1 MRDAFACDAV
11 PCFHKFIAKSSE
23 YRVYDLLGVNSEAY
37 SPLSLTIPLRL
48 VDSTSSYIESSIL
61 RVSSSPNDP
70 VAADSLSSSTMFS
83 GALHKLCEQIRMY
96 DLDGGY

>member
-1 MRDAFACDAV
+1 MQV
-11 PCFHKFIAKSSE
+11 V
-23 YRVYDLLGVNSEAY
+23 RVSG
-37 SPLSLTIPLRL
+37 
-48 VDSTSSYIESSIL
+48 IESSIL
-61 RVSSSPNDP
+61 RVSTSPIGP

>member
-1 MRDAFACDAV
+1 MRLRALSNVLINLSRSRPSIVF
-11 PCFHKFIAKSSE
+11 
-23 YRVYDLLGVNSEAY
+23 YDLLGVNSEAY
-37 SPLSLTIPLRL
+37 SPLSLTIPLL
-48 VDSTSSYIESSIL
+48 LGDSSYIESSIL
-61 RVSSSPNDP
+61 RVSTSPNDP

>member
-11 PCFHKFIAKSSE
+11 QCFHKFIAKSSE

-37 SPLSLTIPLRL
+37 SPLSLTIPLL
-48 VDSTSSYIESSIL
+48 LGDSSYIESSIL
-61 RVSSSPNDP
+61 RVSTSPIDS

>member
-37 SPLSLTIPLRL
+37 SPLSLTIPLL
-48 VDSTSSYIESSIL
+48 LGDSSYIESSIL
-61 RVSSSPNDP
+61 RVSTSPNDP

-83 GALHKLCEQIRMY
+83 GAVHKLCEQIRMY

>member
-1 MRDAFACDAV
+1 MPFAAASRFSRM
-11 PCFHKFIAKSSE
+11 PNYGKIEKST
-23 YRVYDLLGVNSEAY
+23 V
-37 SPLSLTIPLRL
+37 IL
-48 VDSTSSYIESSIL
+48 VIESSIL
-61 RVSSSPNDP
+61 RVSTSPNDP